1 MSCLCVFSVSSVLWY
16 ILILNTFCE
25 PPLIV
30 VTINILQCPF
40 SIYQFIAFVFISF
53 YHIRFTIIQTCLIL
67 YLHLSNSILSLSFS
81 LDKYP
86 CFPILF
92 LFASLSF
99 LLVYLWFVYYTLFCI
114 STSLYVLLLLT
125 TLTVVAQS
133 FNSQELFSCTSSPV
147 PFSFETYGFFFIS
160 VLNQPQANPLFLL
173 FFHVIFFLHY
183 HFSLPSLEMYLRYL
197 KVEKYLLHL
206 MWS

>member
-25 PPLIV
+25 PTLIV
-30 VTINILQCPF
+30 VTINIFQCPF

-53 YHIRFTIIQTCLIL
+53 YHIRFTIIQTYLIL

-86 CFPILF
+86 FFPLLL

-99 LLVYLWFVYYTLFCI
+99 FACI
-114 STSLYVLLLLT
+114 FMV
-125 TLTVVAQS
+125 
-133 FNSQELFSCTSSPV
+133 C
-147 PFSFETYGFFFIS
+147 
-160 VLNQPQANPLFLL
+160 
-173 FFHVIFFLHY
+173 
-183 HFSLPSLEMYLRYL
+183 
-197 KVEKYLLHL
+197 LLHSFL
-206 MWS
+206 YIYESACLVASDNCNSCCCSEL